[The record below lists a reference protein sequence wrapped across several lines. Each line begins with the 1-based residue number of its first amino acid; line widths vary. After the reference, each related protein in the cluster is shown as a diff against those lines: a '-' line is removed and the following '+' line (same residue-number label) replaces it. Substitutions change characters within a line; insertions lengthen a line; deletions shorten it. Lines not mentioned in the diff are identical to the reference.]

1 MSKIENKELKV
12 KSFRVDED
20 TFAKFKE
27 IASSEFG
34 NQSQCLEAL
43 INIYETEESKSTLIG
58 RRLEIESFQDYINK
72 INRLFVTSLQLSS
85 DAEER
90 AKEGFVKKLEAKDEA
105 LSVLKT
111 KMDSLKEEN
120 ASLKEES
127 KKLKNEFSSL
137 QKQLAEL
144 ESAKNTLTQLSNRNY
159 DLVSKY
165 EAELQTLKEESD
177 KLKELDKR
185 VKEKDKE
192 LNDIKLAFEK
202 EKNTSDV
209 LVKECDSK
217 EKNIEEY
224 KIIIDGKNNDLRAL
238 QALIESLKRE
248 HLAEID
254 SIISKKDN
262 EITEKL
268 NDNENLLRRGFE
280 LDKRELELKIK
291 EFELQMK

>member
-43 INIYETEESKSTLIG
+43 INIYETEESKSVLIG
-58 RRLEIESFQDYINK
+58 RQLEIESFQDYINK

-90 AKEGFVKKLEAKDEA
+90 AKEGFVKKLEAKDEI
-105 LSVLKT
+105 LIVLKT
-111 KMDSLKEEN
+111 KMDSLKDEN
-120 ASLKEES
+120 IMLKNES
-127 KKLKNEFSSL
+127 KKNKNEFSLL
-137 QKQLAEL
+137 QKQLVEL

-165 EAELQTLKEESD
+165 ELELQILKEEND
-177 KLKELDKR
+177 KLKELDKQI
-185 VKEKDKE
+185 KEKDKE
-192 LNDIKLAFEK
+192 LTDIKLVFEK
-202 EKNTSDV
+202 QKNNTDV

-217 EKNIEEY
+217 EKNINEY
-224 KIIIDGKNNDLRAL
+224 KMIIDSKNTDLRAL

-254 SIISKKDN
+254 SIITKKDN
-262 EITEKL
+262 ETTEKL
-268 NDNENLLRRGFE
+268 NENEKLLRRGFE

-291 EFELQMK
+291 ELELQTK